1 MVLLDDCLAAVDAK
15 VAAWI
20 LRHALLGPLLWG
32 PPLHSGTG
40 EHQNEQ
46 QGEQHIVQQQP
57 QPQPPPLQQQ
67 PHRQRTVVIA
77 THSAELL
84 AAADLV
90 VEMHGGTIVAVRQ
103 QEGAAQRRALAAAQ
117 VAAAAAEGGGS
128 EGAPPSRAAIE
139 REPAAAAGRALEC
152 DSVQQPEQAQQ
163 AQQAEE
169 ERQTGHVRWAV
180 YRRYAAATG
189 WGWVT
194 LILGS
199 LLLMQ
204 VRGAAVG
211 RCQAGLRRA
220 HGCGARLHRLP
231 RFNLLDLQSCSQ
243 PSHSAARMCCAHK
256 PCRPPAMATTCG

>member
-32 PPLHSGTG
+32 PPLHSGTD
-40 EHQNEQ
+40 EHQNEKH
-46 QGEQHIVQQQP
+46 GEQHTTQQAQQPPLPPQQQQP
-57 QPQPPPLQQQ
+57 N
-67 PHRQRTVVIA
+67 RQRAVVVA
-77 THSAELL
+77 THAVELL

-90 VEMHGGTIVAVRQ
+90 VEMHGGTIAAVRQ

-117 VAAAAAEGGGS
+117 VAAAADEGDGSDGG
-128 EGAPPSRAAIE
+128 PPSRAATE
-139 REPAAAAGRALEC
+139 GEPAAAAGRALERGN
-152 DSVQQPEQAQQ
+152 VQQPLQPQC

-180 YRRYAAATG
+180 HRCYAAATG
-189 WGWVT
+189 WGWVA

-211 RCQAGLRRA
+211 
-220 HGCGARLHRLP
+220 GARLG
-231 RFNLLDLQSCSQ
+231 CGV
-243 PSHSAARMCCAHK
+243 RMDVVQ
-256 PCRPPAMATTCG
+256 G